1 MRFSIFLLI
10 LALTCSFSSFSNAKE
25 FRIDLSDMELF
36 KKKGFGKKTIY
47 SNGKDEKGYYLKAVA
62 DDSATGI
69 GMELDKNIIKE
80 MNWLHFSLK
89 IEQDFVNVD
98 KNFQKTKEGHDFTA
112 KIILGH
118 AKKLGSKLVSL
129 AHSSFLEEGYIQRS
143 PHNKGSRDFIASND
157 SSGDWHTRKI
167 NVKKLLEETHGISW
181 SNVIIFFTD
190 SNNTGQKVI
199 TYYRDVYFSD

>member
-1 MRFSIFLLI
+1 
-10 LALTCSFSSFSNAKE
+10 
-25 FRIDLSDMELF
+25 
-36 KKKGFGKKTIY
+36 
-47 SNGKDEKGYYLKAVA
+47 
-62 DDSATGI
+62 
-69 GMELDKNIIKE
+69 
-80 MNWLHFSLK
+80 MNWLNFTLK
-89 IEQDFVNVD
+89 IEQNFVNVD
-98 KNFQKTKEGHDFTA
+98 KNFQKTKEGHDFAA

-143 PHNKGSRDFIASND
+143 PHNKGSRDYIASND

-199 TYYRDVYFSD
+199 TYYRDVYFSDWKISHTIAIKNLSEEDSKIKFLFQPPNEIEATQKTNFGPQTVWNNS

>member
-69 GMELDKNIIKE
+69 GMELEKNIIKE

-98 KNFQKTKEGHDFTA
+98 KNFQKTKEGHDFAA
-112 KIILGH
+112 KII
-118 AKKLGSKLVSL
+118 
-129 AHSSFLEEGYIQRS
+129 FRS
-143 PHNKGSRDFIASND
+143 C
-157 SSGDWHTRKI
+157 
-167 NVKKLLEETHGISW
+167 
-181 SNVIIFFTD
+181 
-190 SNNTGQKVI
+190 
-199 TYYRDVYFSD
+199 